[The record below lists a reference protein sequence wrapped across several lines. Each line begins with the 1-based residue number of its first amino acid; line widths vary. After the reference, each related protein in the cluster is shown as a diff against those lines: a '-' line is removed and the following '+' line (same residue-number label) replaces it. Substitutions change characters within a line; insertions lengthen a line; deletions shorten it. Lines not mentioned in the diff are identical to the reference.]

1 MPRTRSLE
9 FFFALCL
16 LLVHLVPDVIVLAS
30 SEAEICCRSSVCSG
44 FCSSTSKT
52 LRTQVFIVETH
63 FRGGVKHLTFLH
75 GSVGPVRRQRVWL
88 LFAEKRLRHFTF

>member
-1 MPRTRSLE
+1 MPHIPRRLDCVGGQNEIDRPTL
-9 FFFALCL
+9 FVF
-16 LLVHLVPDVIVLAS
+16 LAS

-52 LRTQVFIVETH
+52 LRTQVFIVEIH